1 MDRRVRTAA
10 LFACATAAATV
21 GLVIS
26 ARPPVAEAAVSPIE
40 RLVADSAVAD
50 SAAFASLPPALA
62 TLLDIRPAL
71 TPEALSTPA
80 GAQCSTLAEFRHG
93 EERRRLRVVMPD
105 SGTVILYTAADEESG
120 ALNRV
125 EFVRRTP
132 GLGQRGLVW
141 NARLDATSSMW
152 WFEARRGGERPAE
165 RGNIPRG
172 GPVPRVLRALGRQL
186 LTLPCED
193 SVRTRR

>member
-1 MDRRVRTAA
+1 MDRGARTAA
-10 LFACATAAATV
+10 LVACATAAATA
-21 GLVIS
+21 GLVLG
-26 ARPPVAEAAVSPIE
+26 ARAPEAAAAVSPIE

-50 SAAFASLPPALA
+50 SAAFASLPSALT
-62 TLLDIRPAL
+62 TLLDIRTVL
-71 TPEALSTPA
+71 TPQALAAPA
-80 GAQCSTLAEFRHG
+80 RAQCSTLAEFRHG

-105 SGTVILYTAADEESG
+105 SGTVILYAAADEGSG
-120 ALNRV
+120 ALSRV

-132 GLGQRGLVW
+132 GAGQRGLVW

-152 WFEARRGGERPAE
+152 WSEPRRGGERQAE